1 MAISKVASG
10 QAAAATITLESTGIA
25 NGDLVIIHAYRSG
38 SNTVPSSPSN
48 GKWTDIST
56 STGANTNSRRIGY
69 RIIQAG
75 DALASVVG
83 TWTSATAIQFI
94 AFRGF
99 DTLLPI
105 GNTASGGSNTTTLTT
120 PSLTLLNTGGLSW
133 VVAFAGSKA
142 TNANSVTL
150 AGTTGE
156 SSTQGALNLATG
168 RGVTSWASANYSATV
183 NASANRM
190 DVVEIIGAVTG
201 TGTATNNQTFNGTGG
216 LTFTGSGA
224 ATNNQT
230 VSGSG
235 TQTFSGS
242 GTATNNQAVSGSGTQ
257 TFSGTGTATNNQTF
271 SGTGSLIFS
280 GDATAT
286 NNQTVSGTG
295 AQTFTGTGSASNSQS
310 VSGTGA
316 LEFTGTATASNS
328 QTVSGDG
335 GQLFTG
341 TATASNGQTVT
352 GSGELLFTGTA
363 TASNDQSIAGSGS
376 QLFEGSGLASND
388 QDVVGYG
395 GQAFLGYGSASNDQ
409 TFSGD
414 GGQLFTGDATASNYQ
429 TFVGYGT
436 NSPPFVPAPQQ
447 RTLEAPANNRAL
459 TYTRNSSISPPAQIR
474 VLTPTSIRVYTVPA
488 RFGN

>member
-10 QAAAATITLESTGIA
+10 QAAAATITLAGTGIA

-83 TWTSATAIQFI
+83 TWTNATAIQFI

-150 AGTTGE
+150 SGTTDE

-230 VSGSG
+230 ASGTG

-242 GTATNNQAVSGSGTQ
+242 GTATNSQ
-257 TFSGTGTATNNQTF
+257 TFGCSASELLTGTGTATNNQTF
-271 SGTGSLIFS
+271 SIDGIETLTGIGAAQNSQTWESDALLIFSSTASFANNQTFDSTDIEEFIGDGAVSNGQSWESTSSLIFI
-280 GDATAT
+280 G
-286 NNQTVSGTG
+286 TV
-295 AQTFTGTGSASNSQS
+295 
-310 VSGTGA
+310 
-316 LEFTGTATASNS
+316 
-328 QTVSGDG
+328 
-335 GQLFTG
+335 
-341 TATASNGQTVT
+341 TASNGQDWAGYSSLEFIGYGIADNGQTWSGTDWQEYT
-352 GSGELLFTGTA
+352 GVGTAVNGQAWAAYAPEVFDGAATFANTQEWICVADILFSGEAVFY
-363 TASNDQSIAGSGS
+363 NS
-376 QLFEGSGLASND
+376 QAWNAIGRN
-388 QDVVGYG
+388 V
-395 GQAFLGYGSASNDQ
+395 
-409 TFSGD
+409 
-414 GGQLFTGDATASNYQ
+414 
-429 TFVGYGT
+429 
-436 NSPPFVPAPQQ
+436 PPFKPAPQQ